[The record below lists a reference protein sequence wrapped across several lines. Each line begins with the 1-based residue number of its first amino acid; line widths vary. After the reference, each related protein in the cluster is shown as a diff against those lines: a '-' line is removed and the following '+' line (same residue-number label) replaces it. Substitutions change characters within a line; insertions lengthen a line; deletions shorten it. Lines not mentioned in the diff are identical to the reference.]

1 VNQGST
7 GRDATTPIDAGE
19 IYTHGKHCH
28 KFEVFA
34 RPQILLDAR
43 ILLQYLSSPLRD
55 SYNAVKPKR
64 QESDSCGMI
73 SNQSG
78 SIFPKERDQ
87 MTDLV
92 AVLEQLKKER
102 AQLDRAI
109 TALSPVV
116 GISSGK
122 LSGKVSGRR
131 KLSVAARKRIAAA
144 QRARWAKVRAKKA
157 A

>member
-1 VNQGST
+1 
-7 GRDATTPIDAGE
+7 
-19 IYTHGKHCH
+19 
-28 KFEVFA
+28 
-34 RPQILLDAR
+34 
-43 ILLQYLSSPLRD
+43 
-55 SYNAVKPKR
+55 
-64 QESDSCGMI
+64 
-73 SNQSG
+73 
-78 SIFPKERDQ
+78 

-116 GISSGK
+116 GIHSGK

-131 KLSVAARKRIAAA
+131 KLSVAARERIAAA